1 MKMKNKLNR
10 TQLRR
15 LILQEIKGSVVNSNK
30 QVLNESLLAGLT
42 VLGLGALLTIFAA
55 TQSGTEEISGSYD
68 NLSGNIPGSIPGLS
82 SNVNDYSESEKAG
95 LKNIGEKVNQGVSAQ
110 EAVAQELAANAE
122 LAKKVN
128 RPAPTY
134 DSSPSDDF
142 EYGDQ
147 KYGVDDGYG
156 NTFPEPS
163 YGDDDYL
170 GPDYTGEDI
179 NEVFIN
185 KLIEKLTRK
194 Q

>member
-1 MKMKNKLNR
+1 MKNKLNR

-15 LILQEIKGSVVNSNK
+15 LILQEIKGSVVNPNK

-42 VLGLGALLTIFAA
+42 VLGLGALITIFAA
-55 TQSGTEEISGSYD
+55 TQSGTEEIVDSYD
-68 NLSGNIPGSIPGLS
+68 NLSGNVPGNISGLS
-82 SNVNDYSESEKAG
+82 SNVNDYSESEKEG
-95 LKNIGEKVNQGVSAQ
+95 LKNIGEKINQGASAQ

-128 RPAPTY
+128 RSYNAY
-134 DSSPSDDF
+134 DNLPSDDF
-142 EYGDQ
+142 DYGDQ
-147 KYGVDDGYG
+147 KHGVDDGYG
-156 NTFPEPS
+156 NTFPEPT

-170 GPDYTGEDI
+170 GADYTGEDI

-194 Q
+194 

>member
-1 MKMKNKLNR
+1 MKNKLNR

-42 VLGLGALLTIFAA
+42 VLGLGALITIFAA
-55 TQSGTEEISGSYD
+55 TQSGTEEIAGSYD
-68 NLSGNIPGSIPGLS
+68 NLSGNIPGNRSGLS
-82 SNVNDYSESEKAG
+82 SNVNDYSESEKVG
-95 LKNIGEKVNQGVSAQ
+95 LKNIGEKINQGVSAQ

-122 LAKKVN
+122 LAKKVSQ
-128 RPAPTY
+128 PASAY
-134 DSSPSDDF
+134 DNSPSDDF
-142 EYGDQ
+142 DYGDQ
-147 KYGVDDGYG
+147 KYGADDGYG
-156 NTFPEPS
+156 NMFPEPN
-163 YGDDDYL
+163 YGDDDYS